1 MTKRSAKRPT
11 GFTEGRC
18 VRGTYIPSDRAAEI
32 TRSLSFTSPSRVL
45 AQFSADD
52 GFPGTAAAE
61 SGVLRHFAFR
71 LGDVDGRS
79 DILTQSAPIHDA
91 RMLEHML
98 PFVDTR
104 MSNGGPGAKSNALTS
119 ANREKP
125 RQANFPTAGGQR
137 GSFARTIF
145 WGVHAFPATNVRGET
160 RFIKFKVE
168 PVGGEVMLSEDEAR
182 TKSADVW
189 NDDLELRIAARDVRF
204 SVMAV
209 LDCPGDPIMD
219 VTIRWP
225 DEDKREAVRLG
236 TIVIT
241 GLETNEVWNGLA
253 FDPAN
258 LAEGIGHPPDEVFA
272 ARCAA
277 YAASWT
283 RGALT

>member
-1 MTKRSAKRPT
+1 M
-11 GFTEGRC
+11 
-18 VRGTYIPSDRAAEI
+18 
-32 TRSLSFTSPSRVL
+32 L

-52 GFPGTAAAE
+52 GFPATADAE
-61 SGVLRHFAFR
+61 NGVLRGFAFR
-71 LGDVDGRS
+71 LGDVDRRS
-79 DILTQSAPIHDA
+79 DILTQSAPIHGA

-98 PFVDTR
+98 PFVGR
-104 MSNGGPGAKSNALTS
+104 GMSGSTGRSDPKVNTLSS
-119 ANREKP
+119 ANGEKP
-125 RQANFPTAGGQR
+125 RRTRFPTAGAQR
-137 GSFARTIF
+137 GSFARTTF
-145 WGVHAFPATNVRGET
+145 WGVHAFRATNAKGET

-168 PVGGEVMLSEDEAR
+168 PVGAQVTVTEDEAR
-182 TKSADVW
+182 TTLAGVLK
-189 NDDLELRIAARDVRF
+189 DDLELRIAARDVRF

-209 LDCPGDPIMD
+209 LDRPGDPIMD
-219 VTIRWP
+219 VAIRWP

-277 YAASWT
+277 YAAS
-283 RGALT
+283 RIGGG